1 MSSETQIKKR
11 RKISY
16 LPTLMS
22 IAMVIFM
29 LGLLGIILITGRNLG
44 AHLKEHFQITVF
56 LAKDA
61 DPAKQNA
68 ILQQIQQAEY
78 TKSAKLVSK
87 EDAARQFTS
96 EIGEDFVSF
105 LGFNPLL
112 PSIEFFV
119 KSRYAQPDR
128 IMKIDTELRRNKD
141 VVEVVYQKSII
152 EELNKNLK
160 TIGGVM
166 VGLCVI
172 FLIIAITLINNTIRL
187 NLYAMRFIIKSMQ
200 MVGATHG
207 FIIRPFVFRSFLY
220 GLAGSVL
227 AIILLIA
234 LLSWLPYYVD
244 GIEVIYNRAQF
255 AFLFVVIILAGLVI
269 SMLSSWI
276 STNHYLKM
284 KIDDLY

>member
-1 MSSETQIKKR
+1 
-11 RKISY
+11 
-16 LPTLMS
+16 MS